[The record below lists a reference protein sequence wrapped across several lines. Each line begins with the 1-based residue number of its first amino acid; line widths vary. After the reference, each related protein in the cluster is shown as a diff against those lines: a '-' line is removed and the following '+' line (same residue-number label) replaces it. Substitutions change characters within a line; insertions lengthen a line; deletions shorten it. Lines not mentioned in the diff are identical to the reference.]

1 MPKSKRPRKP
11 FLGNKFRIHSLEAK
25 LLTARLGKN
34 MQTTLAWVLAL
45 DQRLRALEPQP
56 AADAAPSEAI
66 PATPTEG
73 EPATPPTDAQAA
85 PTTVPIIGGPLDG
98 QRAEII
104 DSKEE
109 PGNE

>member
-25 LLTARLGKN
+25 LLTAQLGKN

-73 EPATPPTDAQAA
+73 VDDTPPTDA
-85 PTTVPIIGGPLDG
+85 PIASDSGVVILD
-98 QRAEII
+98 
-104 DSKEE
+104 STEE

>member
-25 LLTARLGKN
+25 LLTAQLGKN

-56 AADAAPSEAI
+56 AADA
-66 PATPTEG
+66 PATSSETDPTPQG
-73 EPATPPTDAQAA
+73 EATTPPTAA
-85 PTTVPIIGGPLDG
+85 PIAP
-98 QRAEII
+98 Q
-104 DSKEE
+104 EE